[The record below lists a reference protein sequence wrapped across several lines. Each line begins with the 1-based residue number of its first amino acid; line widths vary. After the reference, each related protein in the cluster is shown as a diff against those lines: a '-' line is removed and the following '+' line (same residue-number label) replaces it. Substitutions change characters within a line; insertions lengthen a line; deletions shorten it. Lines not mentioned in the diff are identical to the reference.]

1 MKEIVASTEY
11 GTPLMTQS
19 ADVSLEERIY
29 VARISGASVNAD
41 DWRGATEAEAHAHEK
56 HLINEDYE

>member
-1 MKEIVASTEY
+1 MKEIVAIEEY

-19 ADVSLEERIY
+19 ADIALAERIY

-41 DWRGATEAEAHAHEK
+41 DWRGAHVAEAKEHVER
-56 HLINEDYE
+56 LINEDYE